1 VVLKRQEGNVS
12 CCQDWK
18 RRMRL
23 YTYTM
28 LMLMSGNFN
37 IGFLTLK
44 KKNAFS
50 LFLTLNVGS
59 RSL

>member
-1 VVLKRQEGNVS
+1 
-12 CCQDWK
+12 
-18 RRMRL
+18 MRL

-28 LMLMSGNFN
+28 VMLMSGNFN